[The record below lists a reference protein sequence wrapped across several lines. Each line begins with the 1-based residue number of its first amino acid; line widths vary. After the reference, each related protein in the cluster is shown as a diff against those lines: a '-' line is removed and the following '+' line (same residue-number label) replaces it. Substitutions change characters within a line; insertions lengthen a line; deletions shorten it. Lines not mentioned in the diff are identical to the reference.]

1 MQETKITTQNLLPLL
16 LEEASRKRIFKK
28 YQTESNKRLFFM
40 NHLADTAMKIE
51 LSLEEAQALKKVL
64 LNAGDTGRDI
74 LGNFIAQTNF
84 PVSILFDLYEEKECL
99 TALAHKAGPIDLLLK
114 IARTTKGHEEALLT
128 VGKHYYHN
136 NDISSNEFQAFLEE
150 FGQSEWL
157 LTALIHTIRSDNK
170 KALIFKTFVEN
181 SPNNYELIELY
192 EELQME
198 QELLSTTDKNLLK
211 TKHKS
216 KNPRFLRA
224 IAQNTA
230 TPLKVLLSL
239 KKANRVKYAGSIR
252 SYAIETLAK
261 IKAAK

>member
-1 MQETKITTQNLLPLL
+1 VQETKITTQNFLPSL

-28 YQTESNKRLFFM
+28 YQTENSKRLFFV
-40 NHLADTAMKIE
+40 NHLSEVATKIE

-64 LNAGDTGRDI
+64 LDSGETGREI
-74 LGNFIAQTNF
+74 LENFIAQANF
-84 PVSILFDLYEEKECL
+84 PVSILFELYEEKECL

-114 IARTTKGHEEALLT
+114 IARTTEGQEEALLT
-128 VGKHYYHN
+128 IGKHYYN
-136 NDISSNEFQAFLEE
+136 SNEVSSEEFQAFLEE

-157 LTALIHTIRSDNK
+157 LTALVHTVRDNNK
-170 KALIFKTFVEN
+170 KASIFENFVDN
-181 SPNNYELIELY
+181 SPNNYELKELY

-211 TKHKS
+211 IKHKS

-252 SYAIETLAK
+252 SYAVETLAK